1 MPGFPVLHFLSEY
14 AQIHVHW
21 VGDATS
27 SSHALPPP
35 SPLLLPLIFPSIR
48 VFSSESALCIRW
60 LKYWSFR
67 FSIKPSNEYSEL
79 ISFRMDW
86 FVLLALKGLSRVFS
100 STTIQIWLGWVT
112 SVSPNEI
119 LARENGITHSH
130 GMAGLGQSWFIIW
143 GPPSLSNW
151 ILNRW
156 ISFIKEIG
164 PHVIGSHSCWLG
176 LGQTLLISYR
186 SPFLTAITKVGIG
199 DKACV
204 LLALDNVT

>member
-1 MPGFPVLHFLSEY
+1 MP
-14 AQIHVHW
+14 
-21 VGDATS
+21 
-27 SSHALPPP
+27 SSHLILCL
-35 SPLLLPLIFPSIR
+35 PLLPLPLIFPSIR